1 MGRWRSRT
9 ARQEH
14 AGIPVTLFLVI
25 LRGDFVNVGKGLV
38 RVDHDEVRGGY
49 PRVRIVRA
57 ETSVED
63 GEDGVISRVYRGG
76 CGSVNKVDEVA
87 GRDGVG

>member
-9 ARQEH
+9 AGQEH
-14 AGIPVTLFLVI
+14 AGIPVTPFFVI
-25 LRGDFVNVGKGLV
+25 LRGDFVNVGEGLV
-38 RVDHDEVRGGY
+38 RVDHNEVRGRY

-63 GEDGVISRVYRGG
+63 GEDGVISWVYCGG
-76 CGSVNKVDEVA
+76 RGSVDKVDEVA